1 MSTVVLLTDQGAGR
15 GALPISG
22 SLDGSGNASV
32 GPMIF
37 IPSGTGEFE
46 RQLQIKGVVGTA
58 SALDGAEFN
67 DAIAAI
73 SSTNKGRNSKLPP
86 GAAFNIDAPLS
97 MDVSKFGLD
106 LNRGSL
112 NFKDLAASTNAINF
126 TNTSNL
132 SLSTEGGWSPL
143 HNGSIL
149 RRDVS
154 NVSMRDDSYNK
165 DVKGLSFD
173 SASANY
179 PLAAL
184 LIRDLYVEGFR
195 DAVNLGRNCYIMAF
209 HNVHMMRNYTAVA
222 SRNYGIGNFANQ
234 GERQSFVQCVVANNY
249 EHIYNEAEYFWF
261 SNSSL
266 DYPSVPTANITDI
279 ANRRQRMATIRV
291 GGKLHLN
298 QCHMEFRDNSPMS
311 NDTALIYVQKAN
323 SSFQATGG
331 ALVCGLAK
339 WDNSALANGAG
350 GYPTYTNLQH
360 FIEVGGTGVG
370 EVSWTGAQRWAT
382 SAFASRKLMRLAPV
396 SADMPT
402 SGAPNK
408 VDWSGNDDPATG
420 MGGKS
425 IIPCLG
431 DASVAG
437 GRGFGSLLRPTFD
450 ALVNEDYWYI
460 CGSGGGALTGQSN
473 SRFAAT
479 GFNLSV
485 ASNILT
491 VTKTVA
497 GGNYRM
503 RLMAP
508 VQQGK
513 KLALSFRA
521 SASSAA
527 SIPINIAFVT
537 QTGQITNG
545 LPATNTVKTCS
556 SASSMAVATGD
567 TDFDL
572 HSFAAQSGAT
582 WDQGDR
588 DVPKYAQFVQ
598 IQFSLDAVDG
608 SVTPFALNLKNF
620 SLDWV

>member
-1 MSTVVLLTDQGAGR
+1 MKFGPVELAIAKSLGVGAADGAGN
-15 GALPISG
+15 LQSG
-22 SLDGSGNASV
+22 LT
-32 GPMIF
+32 IF

-46 RQLQIKGVVGTA
+46 RQLSINGAVGTP
-58 SALDGAEFN
+58 SALDGPAFQ
-67 DAIAAI
+67 AAI
-73 SSTNKGRNSKLPP
+73 DASSTTAKGKNSKCPP
-86 GAAFNIDAPLS
+86 GVSWNINTPLTI
-97 MDVSKFGLD
+97 DVSKFGLD

-112 NFKDLAASTNAINF
+112 NFKDLVTASSNSINF

-143 HNGSIL
+143 HNGAVW
-149 RRDVS
+149 RRNGS
-154 NVSMRDDSYNK
+154 NVSMRDDSFNN
-165 DVKGLSFD
+165 DIKGLSFD
-173 SASANY
+173 SASATY

-184 LIRDLYVEGFR
+184 LIKNLYVEGFR

-209 HNVHMMRNYTAVA
+209 HNVQLVRNYTGVA
-222 SRNYGIGNFANQ
+222 SRNFGIGDFANQ
-234 GERQSFVQCVVANNY
+234 GERQSFVQCVLANNY

-261 SNSSL
+261 SNSSI
-266 DYPSVPTANITDI
+266 DYPSVPSAAIANI
-279 ANRRQRMATIRV
+279 ANRRQRIATIRS
-291 GGKLHLN
+291 GGKLHWS
-298 QCHMEFRDNSPMS
+298 QVHAEFRDNSPMS

-323 SSFQATGG
+323 SSFQAVGG
-331 ALVCGLAK
+331 ALICGLSK
-339 WDNSALANGAG
+339 WDNSALSNGAD
-350 GYPTYTNLQH
+350 GYPTYTNLRH

-382 SAFASRKLMRLAPV
+382 SAFASRKLMRLAPA
-396 SADMPT
+396 SGDMPT
-402 SGAPNK
+402 SNAPIK
-408 VDWSGNDDPATG
+408 IDWSGNDDPATG
-420 MGGKS
+420 FGGKS
-425 IIPCLG
+425 IAPCLA
-431 DASVAG
+431 DASVSG

-460 CGSGGGALTGQSN
+460 CGTGGGALAGQSN

-497 GGNYRM
+497 GGAYRL

-508 VQQGK
+508 VQPGK

-537 QTGQITNG
+537 QTGQVSNG

-556 SASSMAVATGD
+556 SASSVAVSTTEA
-567 TDFDL
+567 DFDL
-572 HSFAAQSGAT
+572 HSFTAQGGAT

-588 DVPKYAQFVQ
+588 DVPKCAQFVQ

-608 SVTPFALNLKNF
+608 SSTPFALKLKNF

>member
-1 MSTVVLLTDQGAGR
+1 MPVQLVYRRA
-15 GALPISG
+15 SG
-22 SLDGSGNASV
+22 GER
-32 GPMIF
+32 
-37 IPSGTGEFE
+37 EFE
-46 RQLQIKGVVGTA
+46 RQLQRKGVVGVA
-58 SALDGAEFN
+58 NSLDGDAFN
-67 DAIAAI
+67 EAILAT
-73 SSTNKGRNSKLPP
+73 SSTPYGRDAKMPP
-86 GAAFNIDAPLS
+86 GLALNIDKPVTF
-97 MDVSKFGLD
+97 DVSKFGLD
-106 LNRGSL
+106 LNRGAL
-112 NFKDLAASTNAINF
+112 NFKDLVAASSNSINF

-143 HNGSIL
+143 HNGSVW
-149 RRDVS
+149 RRNSS
-154 NVSMRDDSYNK
+154 NASMRDDSFNN
-165 DVKGLSFD
+165 DIKGLSFD
-173 SASANY
+173 SASANF

-184 LIRDLYVEGFR
+184 LIKNLYVEGFR

-209 HNVHMMRNYTAVA
+209 HNVHLVRNFTGVA

-234 GERQSFVQCVVANNY
+234 GERQSFVQCVLANNH

-261 SNSSL
+261 SNSSI
-266 DYPSVPTANITDI
+266 DYPSVPSTNIVDI
-279 ANRRQRMATIRV
+279 ANRRQRIATIRA
-291 GGKLHLN
+291 GGKLHWN
-298 QCHMEFRDNSPMS
+298 QVHTEFRDNSPLS

-323 SSFQATGG
+323 SSFQAVGG
-331 ALVCGLAK
+331 ALVCALAK
-339 WDNSALANGAG
+339 WDNAALSNGAD
-350 GYPTYTNLQH
+350 GYPTYVNLQN

-382 SAFASRKLMRLAPV
+382 SAFASRKLMRLAPA

-408 VDWSGNDDPATG
+408 IDWSGNDDPATG

-431 DASVAG
+431 DASVTG

-450 ALVNEDYWYI
+450 AAVNEDYWYI
-460 CGSGGGALTGQSN
+460 CGTGGGALAGQSN

-485 ASNILT
+485 ASNTLT

-497 GGNYRM
+497 GGAYRL

-527 SIPINIAFVT
+527 SIPVNIAFVT
-537 QTGQITNG
+537 QSGQVSNG
-545 LPATNTVKTCS
+545 LPSTNTVKTCS
-556 SASSMAVATGD
+556 SASSVAVSASD
-567 TDFDL
+567 ADFDL

-608 SVTPFALNLKNF
+608 SSTAFSFNLKNF

>member
-1 MSTVVLLTDQGAGR
+1 MPVLIVKSGA
-15 GALPISG
+15 
-22 SLDGSGNASV
+22 D
-32 GPMIF
+32 
-37 IPSGTGEFE
+37 EFE
-46 RQLQIKGVVGTA
+46 RQLQRKGVVGKSQSLDGDAFNAAILATA
-58 SALDGAEFN
+58 STKN
-67 DAIAAI
+67 
-73 SSTNKGRNSKLPP
+73 GRRSKMPP
-86 GAAFNIDAPLS
+86 GLALNIDKPVTF
-97 MDVSKFGLD
+97 DVSKFGLD

-112 NFKDLAASTNAINF
+112 NFKDLVTASVNSINF

-143 HNGSIL
+143 RNGAVWRRNGS
-149 RRDVS
+149 
-154 NVSMRDDSYNK
+154 NASMRDDSYNN
-165 DVKGLSFD
+165 DIKGLSFD

-184 LIRDLYVEGFR
+184 LIKDLYVEGFR

-209 HNVHMMRNYTAVA
+209 HNVHLVRNYTGVA
-222 SRNYGIGNFANQ
+222 SRNFGIGDFANQ
-234 GERQSFVQCVVANNY
+234 GERQSFVQCVLANNY
-249 EHIYNEAEYFWF
+249 EHIYNESEYFWF
-261 SNSSL
+261 SNSSI
-266 DYPSVPTANITDI
+266 DYPSVPSASIADI
-279 ANRRQRMATIRV
+279 ANRRQRIATIRA
-291 GGKLHLN
+291 GGKLHLS
-298 QCHMEFRDNSPMS
+298 QSHIEFRDNSPMS

-323 SSFQATGG
+323 SSFQAVGG
-331 ALVCGLAK
+331 ALICGLSK
-339 WDNSALANGAG
+339 WDNSALSNGAD

-396 SADMPT
+396 SGDMPT
-402 SGAPNK
+402 SNAPSK

-420 MGGKS
+420 FGGKS
-425 IIPCLG
+425 IAPCLA
-431 DASVAG
+431 DASVSG

-460 CGSGGGALTGQSN
+460 CGTGGGALAGQAN

-485 ASNILT
+485 ASNTLT
-491 VTKTVA
+491 VAKTVA
-497 GGNYRM
+497 GGAYRL

-508 VQQGK
+508 VQPGK
-513 KLALSFRA
+513 KLALAFRA
-521 SASSAA
+521 SASSSA

-537 QTGQITNG
+537 QTGQVSNG
-545 LPATNTVKTCS
+545 LPSTNTVKTCS
-556 SASSMAVATGD
+556 SASSVAVTAVD
-567 TDFDL
+567 ADFNL

-598 IQFSLDAVDG
+598 VQFSLDAVDG
-608 SVTPFALNLKNF
+608 SGTPFLFNLKNF